1 MAYDTLAAITV
12 LAETVMYESYW
23 QLKQKPFEN
32 TADPRFYYPAE
43 SHQAA
48 LLKLRYA
55 IENRRGAALL
65 AGPSGAGKTLLSNML
80 PGILGKAFTPL
91 VHVVFPQL
99 STAELLAYLAD
110 ELSGDDWTGDTAS
123 VQANIRRIEKFLA
136 ANHEQG
142 HHVLIAIDEAHLI
155 DSVHTFEALRLLLN
169 FQSDGASLLTL
180 LLVGEPAILPIID
193 RMPQWEER
201 LDVKCLLRP
210 LSEAETAGYVEHRL
224 RVAGATRSIIDADAL
239 PTLHALTHGIAR
251 RINRLCDLALLVGFA
266 EERRTLSASHFEA
279 VCNELVT
286 VAPE

>member
-1 MAYDTLAAITV
+1 
-12 LAETVMYESYW
+12 MYESYW